1 MNSFLLVAV
10 PLFILVGVLMER
22 GRVAEKLFDFA
33 EAIVGWLP
41 GGLGHVNV
49 ASSVIFGGVSGSSVA
64 DIASIGV
71 IEIKAMERH
80 GFPKGYAVGLTLC
93 TSVLSSII
101 PPSILI
107 VIAGSIANA
116 SIGTLL
122 VAGLVPGLFIAFAFM
137 VFNHFYSVRYGF
149 NPPTPFNLRRV
160 VTTGL
165 AAILPMLTPVILLVG
180 IVDGYFTPTE
190 AAAIAVL
197 FTMVLAILLYR
208 AIPLSDLPGIFIE
221 VARTSGTIL
230 FIAATAKLAAWVFTF
245 DGLPTMVA
253 TFLSTLSGS
262 PTVVL
267 VLIFLFLILVG
278 MFMDAI
284 AAMFILIPV
293 LLPSVL
299 SLGIDPIHFLIVT
312 VITLTLG
319 TGDAAGRGLPLCGV
333 AGREDAHRGRHQGI
347 AGADVGSRP
356 GDPGAGAVPGP
367 DARADPVAWALL
379 THPRR
384 RRAPRQAA
392 SDCVGLFVQLS
403 FGTQPF
409 EEAPDLLLTQV
420 IARADDPLGHET
432 KRRWLCDRTDK
443 RPVSEF
449 ALHHHPAFQRDPH
462 PGHRCVDRHV
472 ASVEEH
478 PAPSILRLQTGELE
492 PSSPLGLRLDRVDQP
507 EARQVGGGETG
518 GLRHAW
524 SASRHE

>member
-1 MNSFLLVAV
+1 MSVALLLIFLLLSALGVPLAVALGLASVAVLVAFTSTPIDLLAQSMFSAMNSFLLVAV

-33 EAIVGWLP
+33 EAVVGWLP

-107 VIAGSIANA
+107 VIAGSIANV

-137 VFNHFYSVRYGF
+137 VFNHVYSVRHGF

-197 FTMVLAILLYR
+197 FTMFLAILLYR
-208 AIPLSDLPGIFIE
+208 AIPLSELPGIFIE

-253 TFLSTLSGS
+253 TFLGTLSGS

-299 SLGIDPIHFLIVT
+299 SLGIDPMHFLIVT

-319 TGDAAGRGLPLCGV
+319 LVTPPVGV
-333 AGREDAHRGRHQGI
+333 CLYAVSQVAKMPIEDVI
-347 AGADVGSRP
+347 KGSLSP
-356 GDPGAGAVPGP
+356 MAVLVLAILALVLFPVLTLGP
-367 DARADPVAWALL
+367 
-379 THPRR
+379 
-384 RRAPRQAA
+384 
-392 SDCVGLFVQLS
+392 
-403 FGTQPF
+403 
-409 EEAPDLLLTQV
+409 
-420 IARADDPLGHET
+420 I
-432 KRRWLCDRTDK
+432 
-443 RPVSEF
+443 
-449 ALHHHPAFQRDPH
+449 
-462 PGHRCVDRHV
+462 
-472 ASVEEH
+472 
-478 PAPSILRLQTGELE
+478 RL
-492 PSSPLGLRLDRVDQP
+492 LGLY
-507 EARQVGGGETG
+507 
-518 GLRHAW
+518 
-524 SASRHE
+524 

>member
-1 MNSFLLVAV
+1 MSIALLLIFLLLSALGVPLAVALGLASVAVLVAFTSTPIDLLAQSMFSAMNSFLLVAV

-33 EAIVGWLP
+33 EALVGWLP

-64 DIASIGV
+64 DIASIGA

-107 VIAGSIANA
+107 VIAGSIANV

-122 VAGLVPGLFIAFAFM
+122 VAGLIPGLFIALSFM
-137 VFNHFYSVRYGF
+137 LFNHVYAVRHGF
-149 NPPTPFNLRRV
+149 NPPTPFNLQRV
-160 VTTGL
+160 VTTGF

-190 AAAIAVL
+190 AAGIAVL
-197 FTMVLAILLYR
+197 FTLCLAVVLYR
-208 AIPLSDLPGIFIE
+208 AIPLSELPGIFIE

-253 TFLSTLSGS
+253 AFLGTLSGS
-262 PTVVL
+262 PTIVL
-267 VLIFLFLILVG
+267 VLIFLFLIVVG

-299 SLGIDPIHFLIVT
+299 SLGIDPMHFLIVT

-319 TGDAAGRGLPLCGV
+319 LVTPPVGV
-333 AGREDAHRGRHQGI
+333 CLYAVAQVAKMPIEDVI
-347 AGADVGSRP
+347 KGSLMP
-356 GDPGAGAVPGP
+356 MSVLALAILALVLFPVLTLGP
-367 DARADPVAWALL
+367 
-379 THPRR
+379 
-384 RRAPRQAA
+384 
-392 SDCVGLFVQLS
+392 
-403 FGTQPF
+403 
-409 EEAPDLLLTQV
+409 
-420 IARADDPLGHET
+420 I
-432 KRRWLCDRTDK
+432 
-443 RPVSEF
+443 
-449 ALHHHPAFQRDPH
+449 
-462 PGHRCVDRHV
+462 
-472 ASVEEH
+472 
-478 PAPSILRLQTGELE
+478 RL
-492 PSSPLGLRLDRVDQP
+492 LGLY
-507 EARQVGGGETG
+507 
-518 GLRHAW
+518 
-524 SASRHE
+524 